1 MLDIVMEA
9 PADAASSPGRDGKS
23 LGEVLHLTVEEAFA
37 IMRKDAASSDAG
49 LGESVPGMGTSTPD
63 KIYKAARSYVH
74 PGDAEP
80 SSAFRRA
87 VFWHWANLEYGC
99 SADLNLVRR
108 TLSSCACMASASSTG
123 AALAAQ

>member
-1 MLDIVMEA
+1 MEA

-49 LGESVPGMGTSTPD
+49 LG
-63 KIYKAARSYVH
+63 SYVH